1 MILKGDKMDN
11 NDQQRSPSQ
20 LNLQSN
26 WMTLSIIVIQII
38 IVVLSFIENFTFGII
53 ITALSVGIGFLMY
66 RMRMKNSEKILYYIE
81 TLSQRIKKGE
91 QESLIKM
98 PIGILLYDERKDV
111 EWANPYMI
119 SQISDDDVLGRS
131 VGEVIPQLPNEEIV
145 NEKDNEFVINWNDKI
160 YDVLIQKEVRAI
172 YFLDI
177 TKYANIE
184 KKAEEKQPVIGF
196 MILDNYDEL
205 ASQMDDKEISRLDS
219 MLTSYFSTFF
229 NERSIYYK
237 RLENDRYLLL
247 MNLKESEKLE
257 EEEFKFID
265 NIREK
270 TSKRNMPLT
279 ISIGLAYG
287 DNTFTELANHAQ
299 DNVDLALGRGGDQAI
314 VGEIDDEQRYYGG
327 TSNPMV
333 KRTRVRARVVTQV
346 LEDLMKESEEIFI
359 MGHQQPDLDSIGS
372 SLGVRRIAEM
382 NEREAWVVVNSDDL
396 NKDVGMLI
404 DIAKEDDQIGPF
416 IIEPEEAKDRVTGDS
431 LVIMVD
437 HHKPSMSI
445 APELIEVSDN
455 VVIIDHHRRGND
467 FPEDP
472 LLVYIEPYASSAG
485 ELVTEMFEFVTG
497 EGPPINKLEA
507 TGLLGGI
514 IVDTNN
520 FSLRTGSRTF
530 NAASYL
536 QSVGANNMLI
546 QQLLE
551 EDREVYLKRSHLI
564 EHMEIYMNRFA
575 IAAGEENEV
584 YSSVVTA
591 QTADTML
598 SFTNIEASFVIT
610 LRSDGKVGVS
620 ARSLGQF
627 NVQLVMEDLGG
638 GGHLSNAA
646 TQIEGKTV
654 AEVKEMLIDTL
665 EKRMK

>member
-1 MILKGDKMDN
+1 MDN
-11 NDQQRSPSQ
+11 NDQQYSPPQ

-26 WMTLSIIVIQII
+26 WMTLAIIAILFF
-38 IVVLSFIENFTFGII
+38 IVVLSFVEDLTFGII
-53 ITALSVGIGFLMY
+53 ITALAAGIGILMY
-66 RMRMKNSEKILYYIE
+66 RMRVKNSERILYYIE
-81 TLSQRIKKGE
+81 TLSHRIKKGE

-98 PIGILLYDERKDV
+98 PIGILLYDEDKDV
-111 EWANPYMI
+111 EWANPYLI
-119 SQISDDDVLGRS
+119 SQISDDDILGNK
-131 VGEVIPQLPNEEIV
+131 VWDVIPELSDEEIV
-145 NEKDNEFVINWNDKI
+145 NEEDNEFVIEWNDKT
-160 YDVLIQKEVRAI
+160 YDVLIQKEVRSI

-184 KKAEEKQPVIGF
+184 KKAQQTQPVIGF

-205 ASQMDDKEISRLDS
+205 AGEMDDKEMSRLDS

-257 EEEFKFID
+257 EEGFKFID

-287 DNTFTELANHAQ
+287 EKTFSELAAHAQ

-314 VGEIDDEQRYYGG
+314 VGEIDEEQRYYGG

-346 LEDLMKESEEIFI
+346 LEDLMKESEQIFI
-359 MGHQQPDLDSIGS
+359 MGHQRPDLDAIGS

-382 NEREAWVVVNSDDL
+382 NEREAWVVVDSDDL

-404 DIAKEDDQIGPF
+404 AIANEDEHIGPY
-416 IIEPEEAKDRVTGDS
+416 IIEPEEAKNKVTKDS
-431 LVIMVD
+431 LVILVD

-445 APELIEVSDN
+445 VPKLVERSDN
-455 VVIIDHHRRGND
+455 VAIIDHHRRGND

-564 EHMEIYMNRFA
+564 ENMEIYKNRFA
-575 IAAGEENEV
+575 IATGEENEI
-584 YSSVVTA
+584 YSAVVTA

-610 LRSDGKVGVS
+610 LRPDGKVGVS
-620 ARSLGQF
+620 ARSLGQL
-627 NVQLVMEDLGG
+627 NVQLVMEDMGG

-646 TQIEGKTV
+646 TQIEGKSI
-654 AEVKEMLIDTL
+654 AEVKEMLIETL
-665 EKRMK
+665 NKRMK

>member
-1 MILKGDKMDN
+1 MNN

-20 LNLQSN
+20 LNLKTN
-26 WMTLSIIVIQII
+26 WMILAIVVIQLII
-38 IVVLSFIENFTFGII
+38 ILLSFIENFTFGII
-53 ITALSVGIGFLMY
+53 ITFLSVGIGSLMY
-66 RMRMKNSEKILYYIE
+66 RMRMEISEEILYYIE

-98 PIGILLYDERKDV
+98 PIGILLYDEDKEI

-119 SQISDDDVLGRS
+119 SQISDDDILGRG
-131 VGEVIPQLPNEEIV
+131 VTEVISQLPNEEIV
-145 NEKDNEFVINWNDKI
+145 TEEDNEFVIEWNDKI
-160 YDVLIQKEVRAI
+160 FDVLIQKDVRAI
-172 YFLDI
+172 YFLDM

-184 KKAEEKQPVIGF
+184 KKAEETQPVIGF

-205 ASQMDDKEISRLDS
+205 AGQMDDKEMSRLDS

-247 MNLKESEKLE
+247 MNLKESKMLE

-287 DNTFTELANHAQ
+287 DNTFTELATHAQ

-314 VGEIDDEQRYYGG
+314 VGEIEDEQRYYGG

-346 LEDLMKESEEIFI
+346 LENLMKESEQIFI
-359 MGHQQPDLDSIGS
+359 MGHKQPDLDAIGS

-382 NEREAWVVVNSDDL
+382 NEREAWIVVDSEDL

-404 DIAKEDDQIGPF
+404 DIAEETSDIGKY
-416 IIEPEEAKDRVTGDS
+416 IIGSEEAKDKITKES
-431 LVIMVD
+431 LVILVD

-445 APELIEVSDN
+445 VPELVAISEN

-467 FPEDP
+467 FPKDP

-551 EDREVYLKRSHLI
+551 EDREIYLKRSHLI
-564 EHMEIYMNRFA
+564 ENMEIYMNRFA
-575 IAAGEENEV
+575 IATGEENEV

-598 SFTNIEASFVIT
+598 SFTNIEASFVVT
-610 LRSDGKVGVS
+610 LRPDGKVGVS

-646 TQIEGKTV
+646 TQVEGKSV
-654 AEVKEMLIDTL
+654 AEVREMLIKTL
-665 EKRMK
+665 DKRVK

>member
-1 MILKGDKMDN
+1 MDN
-11 NDQQRSPSQ
+11 NDQQHSPSQ

-26 WMTLSIIVIQII
+26 WMTIAIIAILVF
-38 IVVLSFIENFTFGII
+38 IVVLSFIENITFGII
-53 ITALSVGIGFLMY
+53 ITALAASIGFLMY
-66 RMRMKNSEKILYYIE
+66 RMRVKNSKRILYYIE
-81 TLSQRIKKGE
+81 TLSHRIKKGE

-98 PIGILLYDERKDV
+98 PIGILLYDENKDV

-119 SQISDDDVLGRS
+119 SQIADDDILGNK
-131 VGEVIPQLPNEEIV
+131 VWDVIPELPDEEIV
-145 NEKDNEFVINWNDKI
+145 NEEDNEFVIEWNGKI
-160 YDVLIQKEVRAI
+160 YDVLIQKEVQAI

-177 TKYANIE
+177 TKYAKIE
-184 KKAEEKQPVIGF
+184 KKAEETQPVIGF
-196 MILDNYDEL
+196 MVLDNYDEL
-205 ASQMDDKEISRLDS
+205 AGQMDDKEISRLDS

-229 NERSIYYK
+229 NERNIYYK

-257 EEEFKFID
+257 EEGFKFID

-287 DNTFTELANHAQ
+287 DNTFSELANHAQ

-314 VGEIDDEQRYYGG
+314 VGEIDEEQRYYGG

-346 LEDLMKESEEIFI
+346 LEDLMKESEQIFI
-359 MGHQQPDLDSIGS
+359 MGHQRPDLDSIGS
-372 SLGVRRIAEM
+372 SLGVRRLAEM
-382 NEREAWVVVNSDDL
+382 NEREAWVVVDSDDL

-404 DIAKEDDQIGPF
+404 DIANEDEHIGPY
-416 IIEPEEAKDRVTGDS
+416 IIEPEEAKDKITKES

-445 APELIEVSDN
+445 VPELVEISDN

-467 FPEDP
+467 FPDDP

-564 EHMEIYMNRFA
+564 ENMEIYKNRFA
-575 IAAGEENEV
+575 IATGEENEV
-584 YSSVVTA
+584 YSAVVTA

-610 LRSDGKVGVS
+610 LRPDGKVGVS
-620 ARSLGQF
+620 ARSLGQL
-627 NVQLVMEDLGG
+627 NVQLVMEDMGG

-646 TQIEGKTV
+646 TQIEGKSI
-654 AEVKEMLIDTL
+654 AEVKEMLIETL
-665 EKRMK
+665 NKRMK